1 MKTWFKFITIPFI
14 LLIII
19 YLVSHFSNFEF
30 SSASVFSLLFVVFQ
44 FLVFIIIPYS
54 MLRLAPKYPYI
65 ATLSYMAILWAII
78 YLTQFTKGSQ
88 GFYQESLYF
97 ILCFIFWTI
106 TAITI
111 YTFYDLPRFQ
121 IKKHHVDHG
130 QSNKA

>member
-1 MKTWFKFITIPFI
+1 MKTWLKFIFIPFI

-19 YLVSHFSNFEF
+19 YLVLKFSSFEF
-30 SSASVFSLLFVVFQ
+30 SSASIFSLLFVVFQ
-44 FLVFIIIPYS
+44 FLVFIIVPYS

-65 ATLSYMAILWAII
+65 ATLIYMTILWTFI
-78 YLTQFTKGSQ
+78 YHNRFAKDSQ

-106 TAITI
+106 TAIAI

-121 IKKHHVDHG
+121 IKKHHVDLR